1 MFGRNAQPDADSA
14 GDEHEE
20 SEMAKRMGQNMSWG
34 NSTGRAFLL
43 ASSLCIASTSLALS
57 GCRITD
63 DDVAA
68 WARKSAGPRKLVA
81 VLQHDKY
88 PTALRVNAAV
98 TLVTMKPRG
107 GRAVGLLGSDEYIGL
122 LEGLAEMDVSQRTPI
137 IAGMVPKLV
146 EGMALV
152 PQGDEVDESVPYKDA
167 AYALLTHNDAGL
179 VSEEADRKAL
189 TDALVSWCQ
198 QNFVARMDDTTQLY
212 GVEQVLRFV
221 KAPGVKGLTPLIAA
235 DFKKIRELSQLIFE
249 LGDEATKLDASKR
262 MVTVAEYVDS
272 PAWIK
277 QKEPTV
283 DAANKASGLNVKPNQ
298 FEKQLEAYQEEELLR
313 LFGAMKNIGKK
324 PIVDYLL
331 AYATEKKNPEK
342 RRAAALAGLEN
353 NLDRKNAAQAK
364 VILDLLASD
373 DTPDLIRDVAS
384 RRVGELSREQV
395 AERLYSLFDHDRWKL
410 RWTVAGLLLRMT
422 DGKTIDEF
430 MSKLG
435 KIKHMAITEPLTYGP
450 LLKGI
455 KGNTDALVS
464 KYARAGEPAPVRLS
478 ALGYY
483 YEYGS
488 KADLAKVE
496 PFISDTQK
504 VPSCAKDAEQCA
516 WSCSVAGKDGPE
528 LKEVSTLGNFVEY
541 CLIPAMKVRD
551 PVDQKL
557 VEETSAGAKD
567 APGKEPK

>member
-1 MFGRNAQPDADSA
+1 
-14 GDEHEE
+14 
-20 SEMAKRMGQNMSWG
+20 MAKRMGQNMSWG

-57 GCRITD
+57 GCRITN

-68 WARKSAGPRKLVA
+68 WARKSSGPRKLVA

-88 PTALRVNAAV
+88 PHALRVNAAL

-122 LEGLAEMDVSQRTPI
+122 LDGLAEMDSAHRAPIVSS
-137 IAGMVPKLV
+137 MVPKLV
-146 EGMALV
+146 EGMAQV
-152 PQGDEVDESVPYKDA
+152 PEGDEPDESVPYKDA
-167 AYALLTHNDAGL
+167 AYALLTHNDGGL
-179 VSEEADRKAL
+179 IGEDANRIAL
-189 TDALVSWCQ
+189 TDALIDWCQ
-198 QNFVARMDDTTQLY
+198 HNFVARMDDTTQLY

-249 LGDEATKLDASKR
+249 LGDEETKLDASKR
-262 MVTVAEYVDS
+262 LVKVAEYVVS
-272 PAWIK
+272 PEWTK
-277 QKEPTV
+277 QKAPSVE
-283 DAANKASGLNVKPNQ
+283 AANKASGLDVKPKQ

-313 LFGAMKNIGKK
+313 LFGAMKNVGKK

-331 AYATEKKNPEK
+331 AYATDKDKPEK
-342 RRAAALAGLEN
+342 QRAAALAGLEN

-364 VILDLLASD
+364 IILDLLASD
-373 DTPDLIRDVAS
+373 DTPDAIRDVAS

-395 AERLYSLFDHDRWKL
+395 AERLYGLFDHERWKL

-430 MSKLG
+430 MTKLG

-455 KGNTDALVS
+455 KGDTEALVS
-464 KYARAGEPAPVRLS
+464 KYAAKSEPAPVRLS

-504 VPSCAKDAEQCA
+504 VPSCPKEAEQCA

-528 LKEVSTLGNFVEY
+528 LKEVATIGNFVEY
-541 CLIPAMKVRD
+541 CLIPAMKTRNPID
-551 PVDQKL
+551 LKL
-557 VEETSAGAKD
+557 AEEAAAGATE
-567 APGKEPK
+567 APGTETK